1 MIESY
6 THYHDGI
13 LSTEESRVR
22 QYQFGLKHET
32 QNIKTPT
39 SCASDVQPG
48 VGNTPTVEL
57 DQKLIEAQNKDLSKR
72 CLK

>member
-39 SCASDVQPG
+39 SCASDVQP
-48 VGNTPTVEL
+48 VEI
-57 DQKLIEAQNKDLSKR
+57 DPKLIEAQNKDLSKR